1 VVGAQELARGASNDR
16 IGLGHLVLALVAD
29 DAGTAARA
37 VLAQGLD
44 LETVRRTATATL
56 PAAAGSVPALIP
68 FDDRARE
75 VFEQTFRVAMRLEA
89 ETVGAAHVLLA
100 LLDVED
106 GTGVLAGLGLD
117 RARVEADLG
126 GSAD

>member
-1 VVGAQELARGASNDR
+1 MIMSL
-16 IGLGHLVLALVAD
+16 I
-29 DAGTAARA
+29 
-37 VLAQGLD
+37 
-44 LETVRRTATATL
+44 
-56 PAAAGSVPALIP
+56 LIP

-106 GTGVLAGLGLD
+106 GTGVLAGLGVTPS
-117 RARVEADLG
+117 AIEAS
-126 GSAD
+126 SAG